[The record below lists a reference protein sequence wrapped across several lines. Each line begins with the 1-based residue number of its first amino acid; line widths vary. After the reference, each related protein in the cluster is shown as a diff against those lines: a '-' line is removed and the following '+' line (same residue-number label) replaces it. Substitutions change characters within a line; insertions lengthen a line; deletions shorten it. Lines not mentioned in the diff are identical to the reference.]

1 MSAGLSER
9 GLSPVVAPE
18 ARSIAEDVRAGRRAA
33 VDVLEEHLERIER
46 LDPLLGAFVH
56 LDADGA
62 RQIAHAI
69 DREVARGGDPGPL
82 AGLPLGVK
90 ELEAVEGWPLTF
102 ASMLFAGDVARFTST
117 QVARARAAGAVPVGL
132 TASPE
137 LGATSFTASRLH
149 GVTRSPWDATRTPG
163 GSSGGSA
170 AAVAAG
176 LVPLATGSDSAG
188 SLRIPA
194 SFCGLVGFKG
204 TYGRVPRGPGYVG
217 SPNLRNYGALTRSVH
232 DAARFID
239 CVVGPD
245 EHDPLS
251 LPHPGIRYERAID
264 AAELAGLRV
273 AWTQDLGF
281 GVCDPDVARRVR
293 ETATTLV
300 REAGLDERELEVS
313 LPDPAEAFAVLMLP
327 DLYAALERFFP
338 DDDGIVPD
346 ELRASFEVA
355 GRLGVAQLARAHA
368 ARQALVEALADV
380 FASVDLLLLPTAAT
394 PPFAAEGPMPSVIA
408 GQPVDGLRS
417 VGLTYPFN
425 LSGHPALSVPAGLVD
440 GLPVGLQIVGRRHE
454 DLLVLAAGA
463 ALERVRPWPRIAP
476 SPQAGV
482 VDRVSDLVRSNTMA
496 SASDS

>member
-1 MSAGLSER
+1 MSLGLSER
-9 GLSPVVAPE
+9 GLLPVLAPE

-33 VDVLEEHLERIER
+33 VEVLEEHLERIAR
-46 LDPLLGAFVH
+46 LDPMLGAFVH
-56 LDADGA
+56 LDTGGA
-62 RQIAHAI
+62 RRIALAI

-102 ASMLFAGDVARFTST
+102 ASTLFAGNVARFTST

-137 LGATSFTASRLH
+137 LGAASFTASRLH
-149 GVTRSPWDATRTPG
+149 GVTRSPWDTRRTPG

-204 TYGRVPRGPGYVG
+204 TYGRVPRGPGFVG
-217 SPNLRNYGALTRSVH
+217 SPNLRNYGALTRTVR
-232 DAARFID
+232 DTARFLD

-264 AAELAGLRV
+264 DVELAGCRV

-281 GVCDPDVARRVR
+281 GVCDPDVARCVR
-293 ETATTLV
+293 EAATALV
-300 REAGLDERELEVS
+300 REAELDEREVEVA
-313 LPDPAEAFAVLMLP
+313 LPDPGEAFAVLMLP
-327 DLYAALERFFP
+327 DLYTALACFFP
-338 DDDGIVPD
+338 DGDGIVPD
-346 ELRASFEVA
+346 DLRSSFEAA
-355 GRLGVAQLARAHA
+355 GRLGVADLARAHA
-368 ARQALVEALADV
+368 ARHALVEALATL
-380 FASVDLLLLPTAAT
+380 FASVDLLLLPTTAT

-440 GLPVGLQIVGRRHE
+440 GLPIGLQIVGRRHE

-463 ALERVRPWPRIAP
+463 ALERVRPWQGGVP
-476 SPQAGV
+476 SPQLG
-482 VDRVSDLVRSNTMA
+482 SGTG
-496 SASDS
+496 